1 MALHALDRRTAP
13 VPWERLMRLLTVMG
27 RLPYPADTGGKI
39 RSSKLFERLAKRH
52 DITIVSF
59 RTSRDADEQVRRM
72 TACCSRLITIDWEEI
87 PKRGPA
93 FYASVARSV
102 LSTRAYTVAKY
113 ADERMRQAV
122 VSLLAREHYDALVCD
137 FLQPSVNV
145 LDVGSVPKI
154 LFQHNVESV
163 IRHRQAE
170 QTRNPLARA
179 YLYWDWRKLR
189 AFERAAALRFD
200 HCIMVSAEDCRTMAR
215 EFGVTTTSAI
225 PTAVDVEY
233 FTPRPDAMTNDVVFT
248 GSMDWFANEDAV
260 LHFARAILPRVRQQV
275 DATFWVVGRNPP
287 EALRRAIE
295 GIAGVRVTGTV
306 DDVRPYIE
314 RAAVYV
320 VPLRI
325 GGGTRIK
332 IFEAMAMGKAIVST
346 SVGAEGLP
354 VSDGAD
360 IVLADDPERFAAAVV
375 TLVRNQAERHRVGRA
390 ARKLAEQHDWNTAAT
405 CFSDTCAAVVDR
417 WRGAACA

>member
-1 MALHALDRRTAP
+1 
-13 VPWERLMRLLTVMG
+13 MRLLTVMG

-59 RTSRDADEQVRRM
+59 RTPQDADEQVHRM
-72 TACCSRLITIDWEEI
+72 TACCSRLETIDWLEV

-102 LSTRAYTVAKY
+102 VSTQAYTVAKY
-113 ADERMRQAV
+113 ADVRMRQRVAA
-122 VSLLAREHYDALVCD
+122 LLASDRYDALVCD

-145 LDVGSVPKI
+145 LELGSVPKI

-163 IRHRQAE
+163 IRRRQIE

-179 YLYWDWRKLR
+179 YLHWDWRKLR
-189 AFERAAALRFD
+189 AFEHEAARRFD
-200 HCIMVSAEDCRTMAR
+200 HCIMVSVEDCRTMAR

-260 LHFARAILPRVRQQV
+260 LHFARAILPRVRQEV
-275 DATFWVVGRNPP
+275 DATFWVVGRNPT
-287 EALRRAIE
+287 ESLRRELE

-332 IFEAMAMGKAIVST
+332 IFEAMAMARPIVST
-346 SVGAEGLP
+346 SIGAEGLP
-354 VSDGAD
+354 VAHGAD
-360 IVLADDPERFAAAVV
+360 IVLADAPNGFAAAVV
-375 TLVRNQAERHRVGRA
+375 TLLRSQAKRHRLGLAARRLAERH
-390 ARKLAEQHDWNTAAT
+390 DWNVAADR
-405 CFSDTCAAVVDR
+405 FSEICTMVVGT

>member
-1 MALHALDRRTAP
+1 
-13 VPWERLMRLLTVMG
+13 MRLLTVMG

-59 RTSRDADEQVRRM
+59 RTPQDSDEHVRM
-72 TACCSRLITIDWEEI
+72 TSDCCSRLVTVAWEEI
-87 PKRGPA
+87 PKRGAA
-93 FYASVARSV
+93 FYASLARSIV
-102 LSTRAYTVAKY
+102 STRAYTVAKY
-113 ADERMRQAV
+113 ADARVTQKVVQLLQA
-122 VSLLAREHYDALVCD
+122 EPYDALVCD

-145 LDVGSVPKI
+145 LDVTFVPRI

-163 IRHRQAE
+163 IRRRQIE

-189 AFERAAALRFD
+189 AFERAAARRFD
-200 HCIMVSAEDCRTMAR
+200 HCIMVSPEDCRTMAR

-225 PTAVDVEY
+225 PTAVDVDY
-233 FTPRPDAMTNDVVFT
+233 FVPRPDAMTNDVVFT

-260 LHFARAILPRVRQQV
+260 LHFARAILPRVRQHV
-275 DATFWVVGRNPP
+275 DVTFWIVGRNPTT
-287 EALRRAIE
+287 ALRRKLE
-295 GIAGVRVTGTV
+295 GVEGVRLTGTV

-320 VPLRI
+320 VPVRI

-332 IFEAMAMGKAIVST
+332 IFEAMAMAKAVVST
-346 SVGAEGLP
+346 TVGAEGLP
-354 VSDGAD
+354 VTHGTD
-360 IVLADDPERFAAAVV
+360 IVLADDPDRFASAVM
-375 TLVRNQAERHRVGRA
+375 TLVHNQAERHRIGRA
-390 ARKLAEQHDWNTAAT
+390 ARRLAERHDWNTAAT
-405 CFSDTCAAVVDR
+405 RFSEICAAVVDG